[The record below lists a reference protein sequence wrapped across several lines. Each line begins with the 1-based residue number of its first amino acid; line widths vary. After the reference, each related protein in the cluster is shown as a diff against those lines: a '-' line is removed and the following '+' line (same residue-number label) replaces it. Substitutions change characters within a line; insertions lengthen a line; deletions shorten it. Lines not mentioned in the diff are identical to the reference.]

1 MSSGK
6 QPERPPED
14 RAEFVNLFKKGLK
27 FTEELLA
34 ENEKLRFRVAS
45 LEAESETLKKHQGAP
60 SGDAHVEALKRQ
72 LQELERERASLLQ
85 RYAEVETE
93 NRDYQTR
100 YAEIEEEHNNLANLY
115 IASYQLHSSLSFP
128 DVVQVVSEIVIN
140 LVGVSRF
147 ALYLHDAGTKTMH
160 PIFTE
165 GHDAPPPVVTL
176 GEGFVGKAVLDK
188 QRLVQDDGKEP
199 LAVIPL
205 ATLEELVGAI
215 VIDKLLVQKQGFSAV
230 DHELFTLL
238 GAHAATALL
247 SALLRERVGDD
258 AAKDVLAI
266 ARARA
271 LLGR

>member
-1 MSSGK
+1 MAEDK
-6 QPERPPED
+6 QD
-14 RAEFVNLFKKGLK
+14 FLNLFKKGLK

-45 LEAESETLKKHQGAP
+45 LEAEVETLKKNQAP
-60 SGDAHVEALKRQ
+60 PTDAHVEALRRQ
-72 LQELERERASLLQ
+72 LMELEQERASLLK

-93 NRDYQTR
+93 NRDYQAR

-140 LVGVSRF
+140 LVGVLRF
-147 ALYLHDAGTKTMH
+147 ALYLHDAPSKTLH
-160 PIFTE
+160 PIFLE
-165 GHDAPPPVVTL
+165 GHDAEPKPVLL
-176 GEGFVGKAVLDK
+176 GEGAIGRA
-188 QRLVQDDGKEP
+188 VQDRQRVVADDGTEP

-205 ATLEELVGAI
+205 ATLEEVVGAI

-247 SALLRERVGDD
+247 SALLRDRMGDD
-258 AAKDVLAI
+258 ASRAALDI
-266 ARARA
+266 RRARE

>member
-1 MSSGK
+1 MSGK
-6 QPERPPED
+6 PED
-14 RAEFVNLFKKGLK
+14 RTEFVNLFKKGLK

-45 LEAESETLKKHQGAP
+45 LEAESETLKRTQSGP
-60 SGDAHVEALKRQ
+60 QGDAHVEALKRQ
-72 LQELERERASLLQ
+72 LQELEQERAALLR

-93 NRDYQTR
+93 NRDYQAR

-115 IASYQLHSSLSFP
+115 IASYQLHSSLSFA

-147 ALYLHDAGTKTMH
+147 ALYVHDTATKTLH
-160 PIFTE
+160 PLFTE
-165 GHDAPPPVVTL
+165 GHDEPPPVVTM
-176 GEGFVGKAVLDK
+176 GEGPVGKAVRDR
-188 QRLVQDDGKEP
+188 QRLIQDDGK
-199 LAVIPL
+199 AVIPL
-205 ATLEELVGAI
+205 ATLEEVVGAI

-247 SALLRERVGDD
+247 SALLRDRMGDD
-258 AAKDVLAI
+258 ASAEVLAI
-266 ARARA
+266 ERARA